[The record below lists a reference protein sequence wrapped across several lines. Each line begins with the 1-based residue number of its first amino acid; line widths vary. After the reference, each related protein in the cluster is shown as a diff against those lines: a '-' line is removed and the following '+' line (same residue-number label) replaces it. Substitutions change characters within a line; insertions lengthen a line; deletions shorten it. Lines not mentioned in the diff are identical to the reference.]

1 MFRYLVLGL
10 LRDGEPRHGYAVMKE
25 YRERSGLQV
34 NTGSFYREL
43 QRLVAEGLVRTVANP
58 IDADP
63 RRAPYELTAAGAAC
77 FDAWLCGP
85 TGAGVGRY
93 EDELSARAMFL
104 TEAEPAVV
112 RKLLEGWKEELWLK
126 SKVHER
132 TRRAV
137 VGSETDAA
145 TSPFSTLPLL
155 LARSLKHVTADIEF
169 IDELSGAY
177 EAWLEQSRA
186 TVESRQRRD
195 APAVGRRRQS
205 VDKQGP
211 R

>member
-43 QRLVAEGLVRTVANP
+43 QRLVAEGLVQTVANP
-58 IDADP
+58 TDADP
-63 RRAPYELTAAGAAC
+63 RRAPYQITETGSAC
-77 FDAWLCGP
+77 FDSWLSGP

-93 EDELSARAMFL
+93 EDELSSRAMFL
-104 TEAEPAVV
+104 ADAEPNVV
-112 RKLLEGWKEELWLK
+112 LRLLDSWKEELWLK

-132 TRRAV
+132 ARRSTLASESV
-137 VGSETDAA
+137 VPSR
-145 TSPFSTLPLL
+145 PFTALPLL
-155 LARSLKHVTADIEF
+155 LARNLKHVTADIEF
-169 IDELSGAY
+169 LEELSSAY
-177 EAWLEQSRA
+177 RKWVDEIAPVGQTRKRRVVSSSGGR
-186 TVESRQRRD
+186 RQRFD
-195 APAVGRRRQS
+195 EP
-205 VDKQGP
+205 GP